1 MFELTNELLVR
12 ALLFVLILSVTYFV
26 LMRFLKNKGSAIVIG
41 LVISL
46 IAEYYLSYSQL
57 ELLTKIYGNTGI
69 TILILVPFI
78 IVFFFIYSS
87 NIPGLLRKMLWVFYG
102 IMTIFLLRENELFTE
117 FVMTLFILALIMIL
131 FLDKTIK
138 NKLTARRNI
147 KIKKW

>member
-1 MFELTNELLVR
+1 MFELTNELLIR

-57 ELLTKIYGNTGI
+57 ELLTKIYGNMGI
-69 TILILVPFI
+69 TILLLVPFI

-87 NIPGLLRKMLWVFYG
+87 NISGLLRKMLWVFYG

-117 FVMTLFILALIMIL
+117 FVMALFILALLLIL

>member
-1 MFELTNELLVR
+1 MFELTNELLIR

-26 LMRFLKNKGSAIVIG
+26 LMRSLKNKGSAIVIG

-57 ELLTKIYGNTGI
+57 ELLTKIYGNMGI
-69 TILILVPFI
+69 TILLLVPFI
-78 IVFFFIYSS
+78 IVFFYIYSS
-87 NIPGLLRKMLWVFYG
+87 NIPGLLRKMLWIFYG

-117 FVMTLFILALIMIL
+117 FVMTLFILALLLIL

-138 NKLTARRNI
+138 NKLTARKNI

>member
-87 NIPGLLRKMLWVFYG
+87 NIPGLLRKMLWIFYG
-102 IMTIFLLRENELFTE
+102 IMTIFLLKENELFTE
-117 FVMTLFILALIMIL
+117 FVMTLFILALILIL
-131 FLDKTIK
+131 FLDKIIK

-147 KIKKW
+147 KIKK

>member
-1 MFELTNELLVR
+1 MFELTNELLIR

-87 NIPGLLRKMLWVFYG
+87 NISGLLRKMLWVFYG

-117 FVMTLFILALIMIL
+117 FVMTLFILALILIL

-138 NKLTARRNI
+138 NKLTARRNF
-147 KIKKW
+147 KRK

>member
-1 MFELTNELLVR
+1 MFELTNELLIR

-57 ELLTKIYGNTGI
+57 ELLTKIYGNMGI
-69 TILILVPFI
+69 TILLLVPFI

-87 NIPGLLRKMLWVFYG
+87 NISGLLRKMFWIFYG
-102 IMTIFLLRENELFTE
+102 ILTIFLLRENELFTK
-117 FVMTLFILALIMIL
+117 FVMTLFILALLLIL

-138 NKLTARRNI
+138 NKLTARKNI
-147 KIKKW
+147 KIKKR